1 MVEEILHFKNL
12 GHPVNTLIHV
22 GAHEAEELEVY
33 ACKYKVKNIL
43 LMEPNPDKYSIIN
56 SKIQKVS
63 AKTDSNIVFYPL
75 AAGSKT
81 GKDTLTSFHGRSSG
95 LASILKPKVSLI
107 RETFGRDSL
116 ELSCNGGGVDQPT
129 FQHTIYI
136 SSLGKVVEKHQEFQS
151 ADLLVVDTQG
161 YELEVLKGFKKF
173 LRYIKSI
180 DLEVTVKAEI
190 AFYEKNP
197 SESECRK
204 FLNNYGFVPDPDN
217 YHLWGLALHGKML
230 YRNNQIS

>member
-1 MVEEILHFKNL
+1 M
-12 GHPVNTLIHV
+12 
-22 GAHEAEELEVY
+22 
-33 ACKYKVKNIL
+33 
-43 LMEPNPDKYSIIN
+43 S
-56 SKIQKVS
+56 
-63 AKTDSNIVFYPL
+63 
-75 AAGSKT
+75 
-81 GKDTLTSFHGRSSG
+81 
-95 LASILKPKVSLI
+95 
-107 RETFGRDSL
+107 SL
-116 ELSCNGGGVDQPT
+116 E
-129 FQHTIYI
+129 
-136 SSLGKVVEKHQEFQS
+136 KVVEKHQEFQS